1 MRVMIEHASGDIGAR
16 LAQVD
21 DDGGSLAAE
30 AMLGRV
36 LEGVLDQPVEPVKAG
51 RYVIL
56 EAIGRGGLG
65 EVHAAYDPELD
76 RKVAIKLVRAGI
88 EAWDDLERRMLREA
102 QAMAKV
108 RHPNVVAIHDVGRFR
123 DQVFIA
129 MELVEG
135 RTLSAWMREQPRTWM
150 EVRDVFLQAGRGL
163 AAVHDA
169 GLVQRDFKPAN
180 VLVGNDGVVKV
191 LDFGLAR
198 AVAEQRGERAALGGS
213 GPSLLDEELTRAGVV
228 AGTPAYM
235 APEQAFGEHVDAA
248 ADQFAF
254 CVAMYEAL
262 WGERPFPGTDLA
274 ERQRAIEAQQLDPPA
289 TVPTW
294 LRLAVLGGLATEP
307 HARHPSMHALLAELD
322 RDRKR
327 RTRTWIAVG
336 VAALLSAFATS
347 AAFVLYE
354 PEVTPQM
361 LAEID
366 ALAEQAHDAAKA
378 HHFVYPPL
386 DSPRDPTAYSRTLA
400 LEHIEGPA
408 ADTARERAAEL
419 RHEFSTQLTE
429 LGDAYADKEGGG
441 AFAADFYAAAVLFDA
456 DNEHARE
463 RSLLTAAQLAALE
476 QRVEQGELG
485 TAELV
490 AGESLAALAEPDEDE
505 RRRKVARL
513 QRRRPD
519 APASTM
525 ASLDALVGRASEP
538 EPEPKG
544 VDDRPNP
551 SVPGKRS
558 AADPPAAK
566 TGDPEAAPERS
577 DPREATRLAKEG
589 LAALH
594 AHELDRAETLLHRAI
609 ASDRNNATALGGLAQ
624 FHFEL
629 GRYPKAAKY
638 AQRAVAAAPR
648 VARHHMIL
656 GDAYFK
662 ELRFED
668 ARKAYK
674 KAHELGAKGAQR
686 ALDRVAAKLGE

>member
-1 MRVMIEHASGDIGAR
+1 M
-16 LAQVD
+16 
-21 DDGGSLAAE
+21 
-30 AMLGRV
+30 
-36 LEGVLDQPVEPVKAG
+36 
-51 RYVIL
+51 
-56 EAIGRGGLG
+56 
-65 EVHAAYDPELD
+65 
-76 RKVAIKLVRAGI
+76 
-88 EAWDDLERRMLREA
+88 
-102 QAMAKV
+102 
-108 RHPNVVAIHDVGRFR
+108 
-123 DQVFIA
+123 
-129 MELVEG
+129 
-135 RTLSAWMREQPRTWM
+135 
-150 EVRDVFLQAGRGL
+150 
-163 AAVHDA
+163 HDA

-198 AVAEQRGERAALGGS
+198 AVAEQRGERADLGGA

-235 APEQAFGEHVDAA
+235 APEQAFAEKVDAA

-274 ERQRAIEAQQLDPPA
+274 ERQKAIEAQRLDPPA

-294 LRLAVLGGLATEP
+294 LRRAVLGGLAAEP
-307 HARHPSMHALLAELD
+307 HNRHPSMHALLAELD

-327 RTRTWIAVG
+327 RVRTWLAVG
-336 VAALLSAFATS
+336 AAALLSAFATS

-366 ALAEQAHDAAKA
+366 ALTEQAHEAAKA

-386 DSPRDPTAYSRTLA
+386 ESPHEPTAYSRTLA
-400 LEHIEGPA
+400 LEHVDGPA
-408 ADTARERAAEL
+408 AQAARERAAEL

-456 DNEHARE
+456 DNERARE
-463 RSLLTAAQLAALE
+463 RSLLTAAQLAALK

-485 TAELV
+485 AAELV
-490 AGESLAALAEPDEDE
+490 AGESLAALAEPDEEE
-505 RRRKVARL
+505 RRRKVVRL

-525 ASLDALVGRASEP
+525 ASLDALVGRPSEPVPKP
-538 EPEPKG
+538 EPEP
-544 VDDRPNP
+544 VDNP
-551 SVPGKRS
+551 SPPTPTVVSS
-558 AADPPAAK
+558 AADPPETK
-566 TGDPEAAPERS
+566 TEDREPAPERA
-577 DPREATRLAKEG
+577 DPRTATRLAKDG
-589 LAALH
+589 LAALR
-594 AHELDRAETLLHRAI
+594 AHELDKAETLLNRAI

-638 AQRAVAAAPR
+638 AKRAVAAAPR

-668 ARKAYK
+668 ARQAYQKAD
-674 KAHELGAKGAQR
+674 ELGAKGAQR
-686 ALDRVAAKLGE
+686 GLDRVAAKLGE